1 MLHRL
6 LICATCWGNG
16 VLVLITGTQIAY
28 YFLCERKLWLFTHKI
43 AMEQNSDVVA
53 MGRFISD
60 TTYDRKKHEIRID
73 NIVLDNYDASTKT
86 IHEVKKSDKM
96 ENTHIW
102 QVKLYISKLKEKGI
116 EGVKGK
122 IDYPK
127 LRQTVD
133 VELFAD
139 DIARLKEIEESI
151 NKILSDDKPPEVI
164 NKSFCKKCS
173 YYDLCYI

>member
-1 MLHRL
+1 M
-6 LICATCWGNG
+6 
-16 VLVLITGTQIAY
+16 TGTQIAY
-28 YFLCERKLWLFTHKI
+28 YFLCKRKLWLFTYKI
-43 AMEQNSDVVA
+43 DMEHNSDIVA
-53 MGRFISD
+53 MGKFISD
-60 TTYDRKKHEIRID
+60 TTYERKKHEIYID
-73 NIVLDNYDASTKT
+73 NIVLDNYDSKTKT

-102 QVKLYISKLKEKGI
+102 QVKYYISVLKEKGI

-133 VELFAD
+133 VELTEKD
-139 DIARLKEIEESI
+139 VVQLSEIKKAV
-151 NKILSDDKPPEVI
+151 NTILSKDKPPEVI

-173 YYDLCYI
+173 YYDLCYV

>member
-1 MLHRL
+1 
-6 LICATCWGNG
+6 
-16 VLVLITGTQIAY
+16 
-28 YFLCERKLWLFTHKI
+28 
-43 AMEQNSDVVA
+43 MEQNSDVVA

-60 TTYDRKKHEIRID
+60 TTYERKKHEIRID
-73 NIVLDNYDASTKT
+73 NIVLDNYDSKTKT

-96 ENTHIW
+96 EETHIW
-102 QVKLYISKLKEKGI
+102 QVKYYISVLKEKGI
-116 EGVKGK
+116 DGVKGK

-133 VELFAD
+133 VELTEK
-139 DIARLKEIEESI
+139 DIMQLGEIEKSI
-151 NKILSDDKPPEVI
+151 NTILNKDKPPDVI

>member
-1 MLHRL
+1 M
-6 LICATCWGNG
+6 
-16 VLVLITGTQIAY
+16 TGTQIAY

-60 TTYDRKKHEIRID
+60 TTYGRKKHEIRID
-73 NIVLDNYDASTKT
+73 NIVLDNYDAKTKT

-96 ENTHIW
+96 EDTHIW
-102 QVKLYISKLKEKGI
+102 QVKFYISILKEKGI

-133 VELFAD
+133 VELTEK
-139 DIARLKEIEESI
+139 DIEQLCEIKKSI
-151 NKILSDDKPPEVI
+151 SIILSKDKPPDVI

>member
-1 MLHRL
+1 M
-6 LICATCWGNG
+6 
-16 VLVLITGTQIAY
+16 TGTQIAY

-53 MGRFISD
+53 MGKFISD
-60 TTYDRKKHEIRID
+60 TTYERKKHEIRID
-73 NIVLDNYDASTKT
+73 NIVLDNYDAKTKT

-96 ENTHIW
+96 EDTHIW
-102 QVKLYISKLKEKGI
+102 QVKFYISILKEKGI

-133 VELFAD
+133 VELTEK
-139 DIARLKEIEESI
+139 DIEQLCEIKKSI
-151 NKILSDDKPPEVI
+151 SIILSKDKPPDVI

>member
-1 MLHRL
+1 M
-6 LICATCWGNG
+6 
-16 VLVLITGTQIAY
+16 TGTQIAY

-43 AMEQNSDVVA
+43 DMEHNSDLVA
-53 MGRFISD
+53 MGKFISD
-60 TTYDRKKHEIRID
+60 TTYGRKKHEIHID
-73 NIVLDNYDASTKT
+73 NIVLDNYDAKTRT

-96 ENTHIW
+96 EDTHIW
-102 QVKLYISKLKEKGI
+102 QVKLYISVLKEKGI

-133 VELFAD
+133 VELTEK
-139 DIARLKEIEESI
+139 DIVQLGEIKESI
-151 NKILSDDKPPEVI
+151 NGILKMDKPPDVI

>member
-1 MLHRL
+1 M
-6 LICATCWGNG
+6 
-16 VLVLITGTQIAY
+16 TGTQIAY

-60 TTYDRKKHEIRID
+60 TTYERKKHEIRID
-73 NIVLDNYDASTKT
+73 NIVLDNYDSKTKT

-96 ENTHIW
+96 EETHIW
-102 QVKLYISKLKEKGI
+102 QVKYYISVLKEKGI
-116 EGVKGK
+116 DGVKGK

-133 VELFAD
+133 VELTEK
-139 DIARLKEIEESI
+139 DIMQLGEIEKSI
-151 NKILSDDKPPEVI
+151 NTILNKDKPPDVI